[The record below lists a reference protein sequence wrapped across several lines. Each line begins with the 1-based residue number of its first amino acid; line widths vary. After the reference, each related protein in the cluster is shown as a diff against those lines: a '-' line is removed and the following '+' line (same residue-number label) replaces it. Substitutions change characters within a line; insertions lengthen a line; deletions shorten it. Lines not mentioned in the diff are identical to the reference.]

1 MQIHNK
7 VHKLICFYVLIIV
20 DLATMGCGS
29 SPPRADAT
37 PRIDATTEA
46 SFLKSLAEMK
56 SSMPKPE
63 ANQLD
68 NTVLTYISMVQWK
81 YSPKYLERA
90 RASGV
95 DRAGLEPTELHALL
109 LEIYR
114 SLHGFTASEI
124 KLKTVAA
131 AQETQKHNEE
141 MSAKFEAD
149 AAKRPPIVPP
159 KNEGVEQV
167 WTVKG
172 PYETVAT
179 DPGGQALFA
188 LQKQGRC
195 DVLDPS
201 GKITRTFD
209 LVGFKLSRQSFAR
222 VKLCFARL
230 AKGEESLITMSSSS
244 NAQDEILFSRSD
256 GTKIWSNYDS
266 PDLFRD
272 FGDFLVADLDGDGI
286 DELIGNGSSGGTR
299 VTSAKHKLL
308 WEHREANGRRVATG
322 DFDGNGTPIVV
333 SMSAPQGRL
342 HFYGAKDG
350 APLRTIEPGVYPG
363 EIRTAPGKA
372 FGVPKGDVLV
382 LSGSGGNAPLIVLG
396 GDGKKLRSLY
406 LSDHF
411 DDTQT
416 LAVSSDG
423 NWAAVFLRLGRLIRI
438 VDLGHGTVV
447 GQVVSESAKHDFT
460 WVARGKAATPLLV
473 IASGSDLTAFQLKPI
488 ESSSSAK

>member
-286 DELIGNGSSGGTR
+286 DELIGNTSCFGNIAKPMDAGSPRATLMA
-299 VTSAKHKLL
+299 TA
-308 WEHREANGRRVATG
+308 HR
-322 DFDGNGTPIVV
+322 
-333 SMSAPQGRL
+333 
-342 HFYGAKDG
+342 
-350 APLRTIEPGVYPG
+350 
-363 EIRTAPGKA
+363 
-372 FGVPKGDVLV
+372 
-382 LSGSGGNAPLIVLG
+382 
-396 GDGKKLRSLY
+396 
-406 LSDHF
+406 
-411 DDTQT
+411 
-416 LAVSSDG
+416 
-423 NWAAVFLRLGRLIRI
+423 
-438 VDLGHGTVV
+438 
-447 GQVVSESAKHDFT
+447 
-460 WVARGKAATPLLV
+460 
-473 IASGSDLTAFQLKPI
+473 
-488 ESSSSAK
+488 SSSACRLLREGFISTVRRMALHSAQSSRVCTQGRSERRPEKLSEYPGVTSLCYPDPAAMPL